1 MTCSIESLINARSSV
16 VRYQQERPVDTQ
28 IIQQLAELA
37 TRAPSAFNMQN
48 WHLLA
53 VQSPDSKRKLHHAAY
68 QQPQILQAPAT
79 FIICGTLNAHRTL
92 ADTLQPSI
100 SSGLMPEQIAAS
112 WVDAARGLYEGR
124 LQAQRDEAI
133 RSASMAAM
141 TLVLAAEG
149 MGLNTGAVGGF
160 DTAAV
165 QDAFDLNEDILP
177 VVLVTVGYAA
187 EHYWKQQPRK
197 VLDDVFTLL

>member
-1 MTCSIESLINARSSV
+1 MTCSIESLISARSSV
-16 VRYQQERPVDTQ
+16 IRYQQDRPVDTQ

-100 SSGLMPEQIAAS
+100 TSGLMPEQIAAS
-112 WVDAARGLYEGR
+112 WIDAASGLYEGR

-160 DTAAV
+160 GAAAV
-165 QDAFDLNEDILP
+165 QEAFDLNEDTLP

-187 EHYWKQQPRK
+187 EHNWKQKPRK